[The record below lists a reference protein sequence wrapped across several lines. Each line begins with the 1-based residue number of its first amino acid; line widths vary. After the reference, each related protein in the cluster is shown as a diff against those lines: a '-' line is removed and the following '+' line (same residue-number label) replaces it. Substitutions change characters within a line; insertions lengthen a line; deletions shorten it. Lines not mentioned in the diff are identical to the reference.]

1 MCLCCCKCIRG
12 NPCAFACGHACL
24 SWVPSCAAFALCC
37 TPIQGRQGSFVIQ
50 FVVLSSRH
58 ALLLCGFHCRRLVS
72 YGRAFTVLVCMR
84 LSPAVVCVRWTGH
97 SARVRMSSFDLSAHF
112 CNYMC
117 FGAFIPALPYLD
129 KQSRR
134 ATCRKRTLDA
144 AVYSP
149 HSLVPYHV
157 QRVPALAERDVR
169 LLASRAFSRA
179 PTQMYT
185 LQRFEGLTRARHR
198 PEGGASR
205 MRHECWI
212 WKVPPGLT
220 HACNRSSNC

>member
-112 CNYMC
+112 CNYIC

-134 ATCRKRTLDA
+134 ATCRKRMLDA
-144 AVYSP
+144 AVIHHTAWCHITFSECQ
-149 HSLVPYHV
+149 HSLSVMCGSWIVEHSHAHLHRCTHCNGL
-157 QRVPALAERDVR
+157 RV
-169 LLASRAFSRA
+169 
-179 PTQMYT
+179 
-185 LQRFEGLTRARHR
+185 
-198 PEGGASR
+198 
-205 MRHECWI
+205 
-212 WKVPPGLT
+212 
-220 HACNRSSNC
+220 